1 MNNST
6 RLRLIVMRVRRDA
19 LVWLREAVMVLI
31 VLAPL
36 ALAFVAG
43 VLFAVAVRIALAV
56 REGFKDGQK
65 LING

>member
-1 MNNST
+1 MTST
-6 RLRLIVMRVRRDA
+6 RLRLVVIRLRREA
-19 LVWLREAVMVLI
+19 LGWLREAVMVLI

-36 ALAFVAG
+36 VLAFVAG

-56 REGFKDGQK
+56 REGFRDGQR